1 MYGSWTEYATL
12 WTNSLPSTLRSSFVM
27 THLKTFH
34 MSGKNPKEFVHKKEI
49 RKIRTRGASVKYK
62 CCPNETE

>member
-1 MYGSWTEYATL
+1 
-12 WTNSLPSTLRSSFVM
+12 
-27 THLKTFH
+27 

-62 CCPNETE
+62 CCPNETEYSKLKLKDQSL